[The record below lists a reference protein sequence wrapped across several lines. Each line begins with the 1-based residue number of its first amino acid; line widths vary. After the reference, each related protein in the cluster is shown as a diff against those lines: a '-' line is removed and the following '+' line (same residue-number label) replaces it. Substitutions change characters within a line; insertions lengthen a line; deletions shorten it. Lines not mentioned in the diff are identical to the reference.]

1 MAPGGIP
8 PGDYT
13 DRIDEKAIVIGVI
26 AWSRYGDGVHG
37 REFVLRGEQDGWY
50 FRPHYSGRTAA
61 IAESQGIA
69 RA

>member
-1 MAPGGIP
+1 MP
-8 PGDYT
+8 PGAIIARDHT